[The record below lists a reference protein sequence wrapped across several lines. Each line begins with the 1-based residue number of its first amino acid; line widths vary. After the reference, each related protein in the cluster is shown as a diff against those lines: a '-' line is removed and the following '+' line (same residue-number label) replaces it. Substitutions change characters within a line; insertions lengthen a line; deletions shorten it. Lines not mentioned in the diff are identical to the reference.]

1 MKGKRSLCIALVGV
15 AGFGLGIL
23 SAWAGEET
31 GGKEVVEKQVTPEE
45 GQGLLKGLYIGVVGG
60 GAISDNDPARGDL
73 DGPPGVLPTAFVQG
87 SSISHAGA
95 VGGLAVGKL
104 FDCVLWQSGDGK
116 FKLLPALE
124 FEGVWV
130 GQTYSTNVN
139 GFLNPVPFAPGVFSF
154 PLHFR
159 ADADVG
165 LLTLNAKLLL
175 ATPWGVLPYV
185 GAGFGGGIIELSNAS
200 LVTQAGPGAF
210 FPPGLNLLTS
220 HSASDV
226 APTAQGIAGLLFPIG
241 PHWALL
247 AQYNFVWIGNT
258 NYVFQNILPP
268 GDPFHVHAGDLFEH
282 VFVGGVVYRF

>member
-1 MKGKRSLCIALVGV
+1 MKRTVLWMALV
-15 AGFGLGIL
+15 AAAGLGWTV
-23 SAWAGEET
+23 SVWAGEA
-31 GGKEVVEKQVTPEE
+31 GGKEVTEKQVSPEE
-45 GQGLLKGLYIGVVGG
+45 GQGLLKGVYIGVVGG
-60 GAISDNDPARGDL
+60 GAISDNDAARGDL
-73 DGPPGVLPTAFVQG
+73 DGPVGVLPTAFVQG

-95 VGGLAVGKL
+95 VGGFAVGKL
-104 FDCVLWQSGDGK
+104 FDFALWQSGDGQ

-139 GFLNPVPFAPGVFSF
+139 GFLNPVPFAPGVFTF

-165 LLTLNAKLLL
+165 LLTLNAKLVL

-185 GAGFGGGIIELSNAS
+185 GAGFGGGIIELSKAT
-200 LVTQAGPGAF
+200 LVTQPGPGAF
-210 FPPGLNLLTS
+210 FPPGMDLLTS
-220 HSASDV
+220 HSAGDA
-226 APTAQGIAGLLFPIG
+226 APTAQGIAGVLLPIG
-241 PHWALL
+241 AHWALV

-282 VFVGGVVYRF
+282 VFVGGLVYRF